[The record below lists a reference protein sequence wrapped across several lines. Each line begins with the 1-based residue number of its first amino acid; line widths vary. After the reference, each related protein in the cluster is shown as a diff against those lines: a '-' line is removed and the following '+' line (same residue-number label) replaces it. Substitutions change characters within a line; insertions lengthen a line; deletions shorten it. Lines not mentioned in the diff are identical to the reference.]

1 MSRMKHA
8 AGVLAVM
15 AVVAAGEGA
24 AETKA
29 TLHYPY
35 EWVFSSAVRLV
46 KIDLK
51 GNLEEEN
58 KASGYII
65 FWYEYNGLKSY
76 ASMEFVDLTSDE
88 NGYSVNVR
96 LVLDKLPSWVEED
109 LLEKLELK
117 IKDLYG
123 SPPTYKKKKPSE
135 DEDDG
140 EDQEKDKDK
149 KEDKEKKDDPDVD

>member
-1 MSRMKHA
+1 MSRLKYA
-8 AGVLAVM
+8 AGVLAVL

-24 AETKA
+24 AETK
-29 TLHYPY
+29 TNLQYPY

-51 GNLEEEN
+51 GDLEEEN

-123 SPPTYKKKKPSE
+123 SPPAYKKKKQPSE

-140 EDQEKDKDK
+140 EDQEKDEDK
-149 KEDKEKKDDPDVD
+149 KEDKKKDDPGID

>member
-1 MSRMKHA
+1 MSRTKQA
-8 AGVLAVM
+8 ALVLAVM

-24 AETKA
+24 AETKK

-51 GNLEEEN
+51 GDLEEEN

-76 ASMEFVDLTSDE
+76 ASMEFVDLTGDE
-88 NGYSVNVR
+88 NGYLVNAR

-109 LLEKLELK
+109 LLEKLEMK
-117 IKDLYG
+117 IRDLYG
-123 SPPTYKKKKPSE
+123 SPPAYKKKKKSE
-135 DEDDG
+135 DGDDG
-140 EDQEKDKDK
+140 KDQEKDEGK
-149 KEDKEKKDDPDVD
+149 KEDKKKDDPGVD